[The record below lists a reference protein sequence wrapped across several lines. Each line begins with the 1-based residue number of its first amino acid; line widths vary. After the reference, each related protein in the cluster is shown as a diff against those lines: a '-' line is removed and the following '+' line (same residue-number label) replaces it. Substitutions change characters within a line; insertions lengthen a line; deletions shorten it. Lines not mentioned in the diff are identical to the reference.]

1 MGDPDKKPWYT
12 QLPAKLAAAVVF
24 LVALT
29 TLAGNVMELIEKRRQ
44 PAVTATKT
52 ESSPA
57 PRLPPVASESQP
69 ARVRLQVDRI
79 IVHVDGS
86 PGTTDWRFSVEAD
99 DTPLFVFGQDALTD
113 QAGRNVATPE
123 QAGGILPRSDGKPIR
138 LSVRGWRGSRL
149 RLPGSEPDVGG
160 DVTVVPRGVLPPVI
174 VQGDSDD
181 AGSFEFHFSTT
192 KVE

>member
-1 MGDPDKKPWYT
+1 MGEPDKKPWYA

-29 TLAGNVMELIEKRRQ
+29 TLAGNVIELIEKRTQPATKATPSPASRQ
-44 PAVTATKT
+44 PTVAAV
-52 ESSPA
+52 
-57 PRLPPVASESQP
+57 SQP

-86 PGTTDWRFSVEAD
+86 PGTTDWRFAIEVD
-99 DTPLFVFGQDALTD
+99 DTPLFVFAQDELTD

-123 QAGGILPRSDGKPIR
+123 KAEGILPQSDGKPIR
-138 LSVRGWRGSRL
+138 LKVRGWRGSRL
-149 RLPGSEPDVGG
+149 RLPGSEPDVAG
-160 DVTVVPRGVLPPVI
+160 DVTVVPRGILSPMI
-174 VQGDSDD
+174 VQGDRDD

>member
-1 MGDPDKKPWYT
+1 MGDPDKKPWYA

-29 TLAGNVMELIEKRRQ
+29 TLAGNVIELIEKRSQ
-44 PAVTATKT
+44 PAVKAKR
-52 ESSPA
+52 SSPS
-57 PRLPPVASESQP
+57 PASRQPTVETESQP

-86 PGTTDWRFSVEAD
+86 PGTTDWRFAIEVD
-99 DTPLFVFGQDALTD
+99 DTPLFVFAQDALTD

-123 QAGGILPRSDGKPIR
+123 KAGGILPRSDGKPVR
-138 LSVRGWRGSRL
+138 LKVRGWRGSRL
-149 RLPGSEPDVGG
+149 RLPGSEPDVAG
-160 DVTVVPRGVLPPVI
+160 DVTVVPRGILPPMI

>member
-24 LVALT
+24 MVALT
-29 TLAGNVMELIEKRRQ
+29 TLAGNVIELIEKRSQ
-44 PAVTATKT
+44 PAAPATKG
-52 ESSPA
+52 ESTPTPRRPA
-57 PRLPPVASESQP
+57 PAEAQP

-79 IVHVDGS
+79 IVLVDGS
-86 PGTTDWRFSVEAD
+86 PGTTDWRFTVEVED
-99 DTPLFVFGQDALTD
+99 KPLFVFAQDALTD
-113 QAGRNVATPE
+113 QPGRNVAAPAE
-123 QAGGILPRSDGKPIR
+123 ASGILPRSDGKRIR
-138 LSVRGWRGSRL
+138 LKVRGWRGSRL
-149 RLPGSEPDVGG
+149 RLPGSEPDVAG
-160 DVTVVPRGVLPPVI
+160 DVTVVPRGVLPPMI